1 MEMNV
6 RLMERG
12 RERERDMKIN
22 GEEEE
27 VERGQLLVEPRP
39 TTQHWIGPLLLHIV
53 FTAGHAT
60 HTLST

>member
-1 MEMNV
+1 MEMNA

-12 RERERDMKIN
+12 RQRERDMKIN